1 MLLNLKAAT
10 WEKLRHLA
18 NAQGMSAATLAAKI
32 IDDLVEEK
40 VKTVY
45 QLTEENEIK

>member
-18 NAQGMSAATLAAKI
+18 NTQGKSAATVAAKI
-32 IDDLVEEK
+32 IDDFVEAKIE
-40 VKTVY
+40 
-45 QLTEENEIK
+45 TEYNLKEETK